1 MVQPECPTYTE
12 KQHII
17 KNKPRR
23 RTTRWI
29 LHLAWIKTKNV
40 WKNRYSTLQKEAGIE
55 NGWID
60 MEERLHSIKT
70 KRWDVNIIRF

>member
-12 KQHII
+12 KQQII

-40 WKNRYSTLQKEAGIE
+40 WKNRYSY
-55 NGWID
+55 D
-60 MEERLHSIKT
+60 MYRVYTAEGSGYRKWMDRYGRKIT
-70 KRWDVNIIRF
+70 